1 MKRNKEKVPEFD
13 EIIFENR
20 NKIYGAYDL
29 RKRYKSTA
37 SISILGG
44 VTFSVILLITLSFK
58 TEESPALTGPAN
70 VLIVLAKPVNQVI
83 VPPPLPKPPS
93 ELMRSI
99 NNLPPKVVTDSLE
112 ATPFIPI
119 TDVINATIK
128 DGNVIDSVV
137 YTEPVTPEIPAEEKI
152 FVAVEEMPEYPGG
165 NSALFKYISENLI
178 YPPDAQIN
186 NIQGRVILKFV
197 VNRNGSVDR
206 IEIIRSIDSLLDNE
220 AIRVV
225 KTLPKFRPGKQGGVP
240 VPVWFLLPVLFKI
253 ENN

>member
-1 MKRNKEKVPEFD
+1 
-13 EIIFENR
+13 
-20 NKIYGAYDL
+20 
-29 RKRYKSTA
+29 
-37 SISILGG
+37 
-44 VTFSVILLITLSFK
+44 
-58 TEESPALTGPAN
+58 
-70 VLIVLAKPVNQVI
+70 
-83 VPPPLPKPPS
+83 
-93 ELMRSI
+93 MRSI

-137 YTEPVTPEIPAEEKI
+137 YTDPVTPEIPAEEKI

-165 NSALFKYISENLI
+165 NPALFKYISENLI

-240 VPVWFLLPVLFKI
+240 VPVWFSLPVLFKI

>member
-29 RKRYKSTA
+29 RKRYKSAA

-44 VTFSVILLITLSFK
+44 IAFSVILLITLSFK
-58 TEESPALTGPAN
+58 TEEGTALAGPTN
-70 VLIVLAKPVNQVI
+70 VLIILAKPVDQTV
-83 VPPPLPKPPS
+83 VPPPVPKPPS
-93 ELMRSI
+93 ELIRSI
-99 NNLPPKVVTDSLE
+99 NNLPPKVVTDSME
-112 ATPFIPI
+112 TTPFISI
-119 TDVINATIK
+119 TDLINATIK
-128 DGNVIDSVV
+128 DGNVTDSVV
-137 YTEPVTPEIPAEEKI
+137 YTEPVTPEIPAEDKV
-152 FVAVEEMPEYPGG
+152 FVGVEEKPEYPGG
-165 NSALFKYISENLI
+165 NPALFKYISENLI
-178 YPPDAQIN
+178 YPPDAQKN

-240 VPVWFLLPVLFKI
+240 VPVWFSLPVLFKI